1 MVDLVSLGH
10 VPWATFI
17 YHLSLLSPSL
27 NSVLLTDIPAQRAKI
42 RQGLDTLRISSKCV
56 SMELRSLRKFDRS
69 VFTQL
74 NSKVGKNA
82 WALMAALKNSA
93 KTVEL

>member
-1 MVDLVSLGH
+1 MCMSIE
-10 VPWATFI
+10 W
-17 YHLSLLSPSL
+17 
-27 NSVLLTDIPAQRAKI
+27 
-42 RQGLDTLRISSKCV
+42 
-56 SMELRSLRKFDRS
+56 RSLRKFDCS

-82 WALMAALKNSA
+82 WALMAAPKNGA

>member
-1 MVDLVSLGH
+1 M
-10 VPWATFI
+10 
-17 YHLSLLSPSL
+17 
-27 NSVLLTDIPAQRAKI
+27 
-42 RQGLDTLRISSKCV
+42 
-56 SMELRSLRKFDRS
+56 SMSIEWRSLRKLDCS

-82 WALMAALKNSA
+82 WALVAAPKKGS